1 MNRAILLVVL
11 FCSLAAAFR
20 NYEEFQTV
28 LPGMWQGTA
37 TSLRGTSRTVQLVF
51 TSDGHYSCH
60 VITEDTAEIDDWSG
74 ESCFEEGTDYDSELK
89 TYYFSYDED
98 NNFIGGSFTLVDYD
112 GMTMLSDVDL
122 VVTTHV
128 LEEDQLFF
136 RVKSPRSRKLHTFF
150 TLKKIASE
158 DVIFPCQDY
167 CQGEGYCY
175 FYSGVCSNDVI
186 YDSWSMDS
194 SSSEDRGV
202 CLFTLIII
210 AAVLTCLCCCCCKM
224 CRRKCRS
231 TGGWSCKYRC
241 SSYRCN
247 YTPVPQEPQVP
258 SEPYPGFFYMPFGA
272 PQGPSAPMYIPINE
286 AAPVQMPPPYV
297 VVPMM
302 APEN

>member
-1 MNRAILLVVL
+1 MNRALLLVVL
-11 FCSLAAAFR
+11 FCGLAAAFR
-20 NYEEFQTV
+20 NHEEFQTV

-37 TSLRGTSRTVQLVF
+37 TSLLGTTRTVQFVF

-74 ESCFEEGTDYDSELK
+74 ESCFEEGTDYDSPLK
-89 TYYFSYDED
+89 TYSFNYDVD
-98 NNFIGGSFTLVDYD
+98 NNFISGSVNLVDYD
-112 GMTMLSDVDL
+112 GMQMLSEVDL

-136 RVKSPRSRKLHTFF
+136 RVKSPRSRRLHTFF

-158 DVIFPCQDY
+158 EEISPCQDY

-175 FYSGVCSNDVI
+175 FYSGACSNDVI

-194 SSSEDRGV
+194 SSSEDGGI
-202 CLFTLIII
+202 CLFTIIII
-210 AAVLTCLCCCCCKM
+210 AAVLTCLCCCCCRM
-224 CRRKCRS
+224 CRRRRCHGCKSMCR
-231 TGGWSCKYRC
+231 

-258 SEPYPGFFYMPFGA
+258 SEPYPGFYYTAFI
-272 PQGPSAPMYIPINE
+272 PQGPSAPMYVPLNE
-286 AAPVQMPPPYV
+286 GTPAHMPPPYV